1 MPNVKY
7 TDSATFRCLEN
18 LKEGSLDISLIH
30 TGKEHCPPGHICS
43 MPRDEFIIHFVLD
56 GTGFYSAGGQTW
68 SLTPGQM
75 FVIYPNEPVTYGAD
89 ETNPWTY
96 AWIGF
101 RGIRAHSMVKEC
113 GFSKNQLVLPAPD
126 QKIILKHIDYMLNHK
141 QLSKANDLRRQAYLI
156 LLLAELA
163 DFHEKQSAQNKKNA
177 KYAYSTS
184 VYVEL
189 AIEYIKDMYQRGIGI
204 SDIADNI
211 GISRA
216 YLNSSFQKELGMSA
230 QTFLIDYK
238 MHKAANLLVSTSLS
252 VKEIANNVGYEDQLV
267 FSKAFKK
274 KFGMSPKN
282 YKTHKEM
289 MDKFEHDG
297 FNADRILLYSN
308 TKKECAFLIDFT
320 NNRIRFCD
328 LCYDDRLEVQRTEG
342 DFLLSSIRGCEFLQ
356 TDAKTGG
363 IKRIVVGT
371 FLGGVVGA
379 IIGAFTKGRIIKD
392 IKLVFYFDD
401 VIEPSK
407 NIYLLSRT
415 KNGSNEYDEVQHF
428 ADEVITLMKV
438 IIARNTTKR

>member
-1 MPNVKY
+1 MNLCHNRYGKTAEFMVKCQQRLEFMRICRISVLMSLYQQYLQSKKIEKGITQMPNVKY

-163 DFHEKQSAQNKKNA
+163 DFHE
-177 KYAYSTS
+177 
-184 VYVEL
+184 
-189 AIEYIKDMYQRGIGI
+189 
-204 SDIADNI
+204 
-211 GISRA
+211 
-216 YLNSSFQKELGMSA
+216 NSL
-230 QTFLIDYK
+230 
-238 MHKAANLLVSTSLS
+238 H
-252 VKEIANNVGYEDQLV
+252 
-267 FSKAFKK
+267 
-274 KFGMSPKN
+274 
-282 YKTHKEM
+282 
-289 MDKFEHDG
+289 
-297 FNADRILLYSN
+297 R
-308 TKKECAFLIDFT
+308 TKKMPNMLIAPVFT
-320 NNRIRFCD
+320 WSLPLNILKICIKEESAS
-328 LCYDDRLEVQRTEG
+328 L
-342 DFLLSSIRGCEFLQ
+342 ILQ
-356 TDAKTGG
+356 
-363 IKRIVVGT
+363 
-371 FLGGVVGA
+371 
-379 IIGAFTKGRIIKD
+379 IISESAVPI
-392 IKLVFYFDD
+392 
-401 VIEPSK
+401 
-407 NIYLLSRT
+407 
-415 KNGSNEYDEVQHF
+415 
-428 ADEVITLMKV
+428 
-438 IIARNTTKR
+438 

>member
-1 MPNVKY
+1 MEILTDSEDWQLQKLENGFRAEVGVPALTEEMYSKLTAAIQNGETTFFLAKRGYRAVGMCSITRYFSSSICSEAGILSDLYVEPVFRKKGIAQMPNVKY

-163 DFHEKQSAQNKKNA
+163 GFHEKQSAQNKKNT

-189 AIEYIKDMYQRGIGI
+189 AIEYIKDMYQKGIGI

-238 MHKAANLLVSTSLS
+238 MHKAASLLVSTSLS

-289 MDKFEHDG
+289 MDKF
-297 FNADRILLYSN
+297 
-308 TKKECAFLIDFT
+308 
-320 NNRIRFCD
+320 
-328 LCYDDRLEVQRTEG
+328 
-342 DFLLSSIRGCEFLQ
+342 
-356 TDAKTGG
+356 
-363 IKRIVVGT
+363 
-371 FLGGVVGA
+371 
-379 IIGAFTKGRIIKD
+379 
-392 IKLVFYFDD
+392 
-401 VIEPSK
+401 
-407 NIYLLSRT
+407 
-415 KNGSNEYDEVQHF
+415 NEKQVDHPV
-428 ADEVITLMKV
+428 
-438 IIARNTTKR
+438 